1 MMATLGIAVIGQAP
15 RDDIAAIFAAALP
28 PDTRIVVRGCLDG
41 LRDAEVDA
49 LPPRDGDDTLYTRL
63 RGTRDVKISKAA
75 VIERA
80 PVTLDA
86 LRRDGADALLFA
98 CTGAFPPM
106 RGDAGVVFPSRIL
119 AGLAAALLPTGRL
132 GLLVPAPEQ
141 IGKLSKKWQRPG
153 IEIAAEA
160 LLPSA
165 STDEAEAAAARLA
178 AHRPDLI
185 AMDCMS
191 YTPETRAALRRVVDA
206 PALLAVSTT
215 ARLLQELLA

>member
-1 MMATLGIAVIGQAP
+1 M
-15 RDDIAAIFAAALP
+15 
-28 PDTRIVVRGCLDG
+28 
-41 LRDAEVDA
+41 
-49 LPPRDGDDTLYTRL
+49 
-63 RGTRDVKISKAA
+63 
-75 VIERA
+75 
-80 PVTLDA
+80 TLDA

-106 RGDAGVVFPSRIL
+106 RGDARVVFPSRIL
-119 AGLAAALLPTGRL
+119 AGLAVALLPTGRL

-165 STDEAEAAAARLA
+165 PAEEAEAAAARLA

-191 YTPETRAALRRVVDA
+191 YTPETRAALRRITGR
-206 PALLAVSTT
+206 PTLLAVTVA
-215 ARLLQELLA
+215 ARILQEVLDVVESH

>member
-1 MMATLGIAVIGQAP
+1 M
-15 RDDIAAIFAAALP
+15 
-28 PDTRIVVRGCLDG
+28 
-41 LRDAEVDA
+41 
-49 LPPRDGDDTLYTRL
+49 
-63 RGTRDVKISKAA
+63 
-75 VIERA
+75 IERA

-165 STDEAEAAAARLA
+165 PAERSRSGGGAACGAPPGP
-178 AHRPDLI
+178 HRDGLHELHAGDSRGAP
-185 AMDCMS
+185 
-191 YTPETRAALRRVVDA
+191 PRR
-206 PALLAVSTT
+206 
-215 ARLLQELLA
+215 

>member
-1 MMATLGIAVIGQAP
+1 MASA
-15 RDDIAAIFAAALP
+15 
-28 PDTRIVVRGCLDG
+28 
-41 LRDAEVDA
+41 DAEVDA

-80 PVTLDA
+80 PMTLDA

-165 STDEAEAAAARLA
+165 LRRAEAEAAAARLA

-191 YTPETRAALRRVVDA
+191 YTPETRAALRRVVAA
-206 PALLAVSTT
+206 PALLAVSAT
-215 ARLLQELLA
+215 ARVLQELLA